1 MRVRRHE
8 LWVIIIEELTIKDTP
23 INGESQECQEK
34 GDERRLCFVPD
45 LRHARNNTKNG
56 RTAKVEKAAR

>member
-1 MRVRRHE
+1 MRVLRHV
-8 LWVIIIEELTIKDTP
+8 LGVIIIDELTMKDRP

-56 RTAKVEKAAR
+56 RNAKVEKAAR